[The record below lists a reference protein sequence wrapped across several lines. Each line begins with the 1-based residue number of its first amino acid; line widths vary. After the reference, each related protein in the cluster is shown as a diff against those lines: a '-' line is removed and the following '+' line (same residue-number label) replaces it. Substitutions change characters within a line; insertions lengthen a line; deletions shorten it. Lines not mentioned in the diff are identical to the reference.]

1 MPDGT
6 VIKNVP
12 PGTKQSDLQTRLAK
26 MRKPATAAAPL
37 QSYTGPV
44 EQARQD
50 VSAEA
55 SEVGHALRPNIGK
68 GALEAVGALDIPFRA
83 AGNAVMDAT
92 GSPAAATAAYALPQ
106 MLGPQTVVKAVERA
120 VKLGKVSR
128 EAAPKFAELLKQRLA
143 TEGKTGWTPTA
154 EITDEQADV
163 VAAMLRSKDGS
174 PSAATKPIKSA
185 QQKAGARQRIPAGEE
200 GFPPEASDLSD
211 MDAHDRAPP
220 LGTLP
225 DIPPTAEV
233 TMGKEPDVPVKTF
246 PKETY
251 PEVIDPAPEPRP
263 TGTKPVKPTRLPKEL
278 SKASPRYAFGQHQFE
293 IAFDSD
299 VDRAAYITAQKTP
312 SKRDNDFLKFAME
325 ATGMTAGQVRA
336 YGAQVRAKIKENAQ
350 AIMVGHPAPHAGLN
364 LRTAVNKPKEVSIDY
379 DNESLLQA
387 IKKLGGLHV
396 SHARDISG
404 EKGFRANAGN
414 AGMWKKDGLSIDDM
428 VTQLGDHGY
437 IPPEAL
443 NDADGGV
450 QWLRDAVKAEMDGHK
465 VYSMKGDE
473 AVIYGRM
480 RDEGGKINPALVTKL
495 ATTTTG
501 AIVGAGLD
509 PEHPIHGAILGAAGG
524 FGAGHI
530 VTRRVI
536 SGGFGS
542 ALRVADNPG
551 KLLHDAKEGEI
562 VAGQRAATQTFEKLK
577 SANLTPDRGFAVIR
591 AVETGDVSAL
601 LPQEIQ
607 VAQLFSDAVGK
618 LGTRAQE
625 AGVIANLRK
634 NYAPLLFDWSD
645 PHTAATLRKMGA
657 TDPAKGERTSGFSTF
672 TPFQLERTIT
682 DYGMA
687 QKLGLKPATLDP
699 AELFRRY
706 ASSVI
711 RATENKRAI
720 TELAN
725 LKGEGGRPVVGLQG
739 TVPDHFV
746 PINKGDVKI
755 PELDGFMVDPDIAD
769 SVRAGLSSYD
779 PSIIARSAMNVSW
792 FAKRFNVSLS
802 AFHPMALLQAHAGAG
817 GNPFDVLAGVGARGV
832 EKATGIEVPYKS
844 AVDKALEAYRMGGEN
859 DAVDALI
866 RNGLKIEA
874 PLEDRSGRDA
884 FQKTMKLTGDKV
896 KDLLGHEADLAFKG
910 LGVVDNGLQKF
921 TWDYMYTGMKLSTG
935 MKMLE
940 QEVQRNI
947 TRAAAGKEPLKPV
960 NQIAADVSSFV
971 NSTFGG
977 LNLRRI
983 AEDVAKEWGPR
994 AGSAAYS
1001 VASPRG
1007 QAYLQMAVFAP
1018 DWKMSTLQAWTR
1030 GLGLTGNETV
1040 QRFHR
1045 EYLVRS
1051 AMMSMILADAVNM
1064 KMSGHHVWQ
1073 NDFHTKRGHQQTTL
1087 EKVHDAT
1094 YVDLG
1099 DGRKMQMFKH
1109 LMEGPHA
1116 VSDPQKFALNA
1127 MGYIPRTAGTLLT
1140 NKQFMTPEWAPPIAE
1155 NHLGPVER
1163 AYKYATWPLHE
1174 ASPIA
1179 AMNFDA
1185 GMGATA
1191 GSFLGTPIYGS
1202 TQAQKQKRAQ
1212 ERLEEKA
1219 RSMLKR

>member
-55 SEVGHALRPNIGK
+55 SEVGHALRPNLGK

-143 TEGKTGWTPTA
+143 TEGKTGWTPAA

-251 PEVIDPAPEPRP
+251 PEVIDPVPEPKP
-263 TGTKPVKPTRLPKEL
+263 AGTKPVKPVRKGK
-278 SKASPRYAFGQHQFE
+278 SKDISYN
-293 IAFDSD
+293 
-299 VDRAAYITAQKTP
+299 
-312 SKRDNDFLKFAME
+312 ND
-325 ATGMTAGQVRA
+325 T
-336 YGAQVRAKIKENAQ
+336 
-350 AIMVGHPAPHAGLN
+350 
-364 LRTAVNKPKEVSIDY
+364 LRT
-379 DNESLLQA
+379 A

-443 NDADGGV
+443 NDVDGGV
-450 QWLRDAVKAEMDGHK
+450 QWLRDAIKAEMDGSP
-465 VYSMKGDE
+465 VYSMRADE
-473 AVIYGRM
+473 EVIYGRM
-480 RDEGGKINPALVTKL
+480 RDEQGGKINPALVTKL

-509 PEHPIHGAILGAAGG
+509 PEHPVHGAILGAAGG

-607 VAQLFSDAVGK
+607 VAQLFFDAVGK